1 MFCPH
6 CGASVKDGDAFC
18 SSCGKALSSATGGNA
33 SASGAAATG
42 NASSKKSIGDIP
54 TIWVVAAIVAIA
66 VALYFL
72 WPGGDDASDAD
83 SDTVQTPTTTV
94 QQPAASSQPA
104 TTSSEPKSPL
114 TMFMSQVDNS
124 AYPQVTLY
132 TKIAD
137 QAGSTPSGLDASQF
151 TVTETDSSGSQ
162 YPATVE
168 QVVPLAVG
176 DAMNVNLVVDQ
187 SGSMRSRSKMDSAKK
202 AASSF
207 VDEMVKT
214 QGNVAEI
221 TSFNDYVYN
230 RQPFTSSAALLNS
243 AIDAVSPTGETALY
257 DALYWALQRTNLKS
271 GSRVVIAFTDGEE
284 NSSHYS
290 LNDVITL
297 SQQTGIPVYI
307 VGVGGDV
314 NRSSLQSLASS
325 CNGTYYDAA
334 SDDLAQALRQIYQSI
349 YDDQRSMCRVV
360 FTSTCPGSTS
370 ATRTVL
376 LSCSDSGPFAG
387 QISHTYVP
395 VTSISS
401 YDTSVSS
408 QDYVLPGSASKYYSR
423 SELEKMSLWELY
435 LARNEIF
442 ARHGRGFKNQDLIDY
457 FATKRWYTQTYT
469 PEEFDAISSSQLNDY
484 ELKNVQTMYE
494 IEQSRN
500 SPYLETAK

>member
-18 SSCGKALSSATGGNA
+18 SSCGKALSSASGGNA
-33 SASGAAATG
+33 PASGAASTG
-42 NASSKKSIGDIP
+42 SASSKKSIGDIP
-54 TIWVVAAIVAIA
+54 TIWVVVAIVAIA
-66 VALYFL
+66 AALYFL

-83 SDTVQTPTTTV
+83 SGTVQTPTTV
-94 QQPAASSQPA
+94 QQPTASSQPA
-104 TTSSEPKSPL
+104 TASSEPKSPL
-114 TMFMSQVDNS
+114 TMFVSQVD
-124 AYPQVTLY
+124 
-132 TKIAD
+132 
-137 QAGSTPSGLDASQF
+137 
-151 TVTETDSSGSQ
+151 
-162 YPATVE
+162 
-168 QVVPLAVG
+168 
-176 DAMNVNLVVDQ
+176 
-187 SGSMRSRSKMDSAKK
+187 
-202 AASSF
+202 
-207 VDEMVKT
+207 
-214 QGNVAEI
+214 
-221 TSFNDYVYN
+221 DYVYN

-284 NSSHYS
+284 NGSNCS

-325 CNGTYYDAA
+325 CNGAYYDAA

-370 ATRTVL
+370 AMRTVL

-408 QDYVLPGSASKYYSR
+408 QDYVLPGSASKCYSR

-442 ARHGRGFKNQDLIDY
+442 ARHGRGFKNQDLTDY

-500 SPYLETAK
+500 SPYLETAE

>member
-1 MFCPH
+1 MRSYGLVTLRLGP
-6 CGASVKDGDAFC
+6 G
-18 SSCGKALSSATGGNA
+18 
-33 SASGAAATG
+33 
-42 NASSKKSIGDIP
+42 
-54 TIWVVAAIVAIA
+54 
-66 VALYFL
+66 VALAF
-72 WPGGDDASDAD
+72 GDDASDAD
-83 SDTVQTPTTTV
+83 SGSVQTPTTV
-94 QQPAASSQPA
+94 QQPAESSQPA
-104 TTSSEPKSPL
+104 TASSEPKSPL
-114 TMFMSQVDNS
+114 TMFVSQVDNS

-137 QAGSTPSGLDASQF
+137 QAGSTPSGLDVSQF
-151 TVTETDSSGSQ
+151 AVTETDSSGSQ

-176 DAMNVNLVVDQ
+176 DAMNINLVVDQ
-187 SGSMRSRSKMDSAKK
+187 SGSMRARSKMDSAKK

-243 AIDAVSPTGETALY
+243 AIDAVSSTGETALY

-284 NSSHYS
+284 NSSNCS

-325 CNGTYYDAA
+325 CNGAYYDAA

-408 QDYVLPGSASKYYSR
+408 QDYVLPGSASKCYSR

-442 ARHGRGFKNQDLIDY
+442 ARHGRGFKNQDLTDC

-500 SPYLETAK
+500 SPYLETAE

>member
-18 SSCGKALSSATGGNA
+18 SSCGKALSSATSGNA

-54 TIWVVAAIVAIA
+54 TIRVVAAIVAIA

-83 SDTVQTPTTTV
+83 SSTDQTPTTTV

-114 TMFMSQVDNS
+114 TMFVSQVDNS

-137 QAGSTPSGLDASQF
+137 QAGSTPGGLDASQF

-162 YPATVE
+162 YEATVE

-176 DAMNVNLVVDQ
+176 DAMNINPVVDQ
-187 SGSMRSRSKMDSAKK
+187 SGSMRSRSKMDSAKM

-284 NSSHYS
+284 NNSHYS

-360 FTSTCPGSTS
+360 FTSMCPGSTS

-376 LSCSDSGPFAG
+376 LSCADSGPFAG

-442 ARHGRGFKNQDLIDY
+442 ARHGRGFKNQDLTDY

>member
-18 SSCGKALSSATGGNA
+18 SSCGKALSSASGGNA
-33 SASGAAATG
+33 PASGAASTG
-42 NASSKKSIGDIP
+42 SASSKKSIGDIP
-54 TIWVVAAIVAIA
+54 TIWVVVAIVAIA
-66 VALYFL
+66 AALYFL

-83 SDTVQTPTTTV
+83 SGTVQTPTTV
-94 QQPAASSQPA
+94 QQPTASSQPA
-104 TTSSEPKSPL
+104 TASSEPKSPL
-114 TMFMSQVDNS
+114 TMFVSQVDNS

-151 TVTETDSSGSQ
+151 AVTETDSSGSQ
-162 YPATVE
+162 YAATVE

-176 DAMNVNLVVDQ
+176 DAMNINLVVDQ
-187 SGSMRSRSKMDSAKK
+187 SGSMRARSKMDSAKK

-284 NSSHYS
+284 NGSNCS

-325 CNGTYYDAA
+325 CNGAYYDAA

-370 ATRTVL
+370 AMRTVL

-408 QDYVLPGSASKYYSR
+408 QDYVLPGSASKCYSR

-442 ARHGRGFKNQDLIDY
+442 ARHGRGFKNQYLTYY

-500 SPYLETAK
+500 SPYLETAE

>member
-1 MFCPH
+1 M
-6 CGASVKDGDAFC
+6 
-18 SSCGKALSSATGGNA
+18 
-33 SASGAAATG
+33 
-42 NASSKKSIGDIP
+42 
-54 TIWVVAAIVAIA
+54 
-66 VALYFL
+66 
-72 WPGGDDASDAD
+72 
-83 SDTVQTPTTTV
+83 
-94 QQPAASSQPA
+94 
-104 TTSSEPKSPL
+104 
-114 TMFMSQVDNS
+114 
-124 AYPQVTLY
+124 
-132 TKIAD
+132 
-137 QAGSTPSGLDASQF
+137 
-151 TVTETDSSGSQ
+151 
-162 YPATVE
+162 PATVE

-176 DAMNVNLVVDQ
+176 DAMNINLVVDQ
-187 SGSMRSRSKMDSAKK
+187 SGSMRARSKMDNAKK

-284 NSSHYS
+284 NSSNCS

-325 CNGTYYDAA
+325 CNGAYYDAA

-408 QDYVLPGSASKYYSR
+408 QDYVLPGSASKCYSR

-442 ARHGRGFKNQDLIDY
+442 ARHGRGFKNQDLTDY

-494 IEQSRN
+494 DSSKAAIPRIWRRRSRLARN
-500 SPYLETAK
+500 RPEMKQGPRFAPRALLLLGLLFGPCRALRVHPGADAVAHAQLVADALAGGLVLVADGRLHGGHHDVGHVFAHFAGEVEHARERLVAEAAAHDGGVLVRHWGCSG

>member
-18 SSCGKALSSATGGNA
+18 SSCGKALSSVSGGNA
-33 SASGAAATG
+33 SASGAASAG
-42 NASSKKSIGDIP
+42 NASPKKSIGDIP
-54 TIWVVAAIVAIA
+54 TIWVVVAIVAIA
-66 VALYFL
+66 AALYFL

-83 SDTVQTPTTTV
+83 SGSVQTPTTV

-104 TTSSEPKSPL
+104 TASSEPKSPL
-114 TMFMSQVDNS
+114 TMFVSQVDNS

-162 YPATVE
+162 YAATVE

-176 DAMNVNLVVDQ
+176 DAMNINLVVDQ
-187 SGSMRSRSKMDSAKK
+187 SGSMRARSKMDSAKK

-284 NSSHYS
+284 NSSNCS

-325 CNGTYYDAA
+325 CNGAYYDAA

-376 LSCSDSGPFAG
+376 LSCSDLGPFAG

-442 ARHGRGFKNQDLIDY
+442 ARHGRGFKNQDLTDY

-500 SPYLETAK
+500 SPYLETAE

>member
-18 SSCGKALSSATGGNA
+18 SSCGKALSSASGGNA
-33 SASGAAATG
+33 SASGGAATG
-42 NASSKKSIGDIP
+42 KASSKKSIGDIP
-54 TIWVVAAIVAIA
+54 TIWVVVAIVAIA
-66 VALYFL
+66 AALYFL
-72 WPGGDDASDAD
+72 WPGDDASDAD
-83 SDTVQTPTTTV
+83 SGAVQTPTTV
-94 QQPAASSQPA
+94 QQPTTSSQPA
-104 TTSSEPKSPL
+104 TASSEPKSPL
-114 TMFMSQVDNS
+114 TMFVSQVDNS

-162 YPATVE
+162 YAATVE

-176 DAMNVNLVVDQ
+176 DAMNINLVVDQ
-187 SGSMRSRSKMDSAKK
+187 SGSMRARSKMDSAKK

-284 NSSHYS
+284 NSS
-290 LNDVITL
+290 
-297 SQQTGIPVYI
+297 
-307 VGVGGDV
+307 
-314 NRSSLQSLASS
+314 
-325 CNGTYYDAA
+325 NGAYYDAA

-442 ARHGRGFKNQDLIDY
+442 ARHGRGFKNQDLTDY

-500 SPYLETAK
+500 SPYLETAE

>member
-6 CGASVKDGDAFC
+6 CGASVEDGDAFC
-18 SSCGKALSSATGGNA
+18 SSCGKALGSASGGNA

-54 TIWVVAAIVAIA
+54 TIWVVAVIVAIA

-114 TMFMSQVDNS
+114 TLFVSQVDNS

-137 QAGSTPSGLDASQF
+137 QAGSTPSSLDASQF

-176 DAMNVNLVVDQ
+176 DAMNINLVVDQ
-187 SGSMRSRSKMDSAKK
+187 SGSMRARSKMDSAKM

-230 RQPFTSSAALLNS
+230 RQPFTSNAALLNS

-284 NSSHYS
+284 NNSHYS

-442 ARHGRGFKNQDLIDY
+442 ARHGRGFKNQDLTDC

>member
-18 SSCGKALSSATGGNA
+18 SSCGKALSSASGGNA
-33 SASGAAATG
+33 SASGGAATG
-42 NASSKKSIGDIP
+42 KASSKKSIGDIP
-54 TIWVVAAIVAIA
+54 TIWVVVAIVAIA
-66 VALYFL
+66 AALYFL
-72 WPGGDDASDAD
+72 WPGDDASDAD
-83 SDTVQTPTTTV
+83 SGAVQTPTTV
-94 QQPAASSQPA
+94 QQPTTSSQPA
-104 TTSSEPKSPL
+104 TASSEPKSPL
-114 TMFMSQVDNS
+114 TMFVSQVDNS

-162 YPATVE
+162 YAATVE

-176 DAMNVNLVVDQ
+176 DAMNINLVVDQ
-187 SGSMRSRSKMDSAKK
+187 SGSMRARSKMDSAKK

-284 NSSHYS
+284 NSSNCS

-325 CNGTYYDAA
+325 CNGAYYDAA

-349 YDDQRSMCRVV
+349 YDD
-360 FTSTCPGSTS
+360 
-370 ATRTVL
+370 
-376 LSCSDSGPFAG
+376 
-387 QISHTYVP
+387 
-395 VTSISS
+395 
-401 YDTSVSS
+401 
-408 QDYVLPGSASKYYSR
+408 
-423 SELEKMSLWELY
+423 
-435 LARNEIF
+435 
-442 ARHGRGFKNQDLIDY
+442 
-457 FATKRWYTQTYT
+457 
-469 PEEFDAISSSQLNDY
+469 
-484 ELKNVQTMYE
+484 
-494 IEQSRN
+494 
-500 SPYLETAK
+500 

>member
-1 MFCPH
+1 MF
-6 CGASVKDGDAFC
+6 V
-18 SSCGKALSSATGGNA
+18 
-33 SASGAAATG
+33 
-42 NASSKKSIGDIP
+42 
-54 TIWVVAAIVAIA
+54 
-66 VALYFL
+66 
-72 WPGGDDASDAD
+72 
-83 SDTVQTPTTTV
+83 
-94 QQPAASSQPA
+94 
-104 TTSSEPKSPL
+104 
-114 TMFMSQVDNS
+114 SQVDNS

-151 TVTETDSSGSQ
+151 AVTETDSSGSQ

-176 DAMNVNLVVDQ
+176 DAMNINLVVDQ
-187 SGSMRSRSKMDSAKK
+187 SGSMRARSKMDSAKK

-243 AIDAVSPTGETALY
+243 AIDAVSSTGETALY
-257 DALYWALQRTNLKS
+257 DALYWALQRTNPKS

-284 NSSHYS
+284 NSSNCS

-325 CNGTYYDAA
+325 CNGAYYDAA

-360 FTSTCPGSTS
+360 FTSTCPGSTF
-370 ATRTVL
+370 AMRTVL

-408 QDYVLPGSASKYYSR
+408 QDYVLPGSASKCYSR

-442 ARHGRGFKNQDLIDY
+442 ARHGLGFKNQDLTDY

-500 SPYLETAK
+500 SPYLETAE